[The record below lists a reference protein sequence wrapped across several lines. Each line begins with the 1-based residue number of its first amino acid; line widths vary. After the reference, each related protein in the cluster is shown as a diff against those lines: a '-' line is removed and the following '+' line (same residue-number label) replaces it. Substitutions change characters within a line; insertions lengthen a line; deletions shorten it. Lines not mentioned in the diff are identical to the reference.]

1 VFDFGGDDFVAV
13 EAAGATVGVAG
24 LIDGAEQVVLV
35 FVSAAFGERVGFVA
49 YFACPE
55 VVEFGTVL
63 GAAFGLG
70 EQALV
75 EVEVVAYA
83 RDAGHRLV

>member
-1 VFDFGGDDFVAV
+1 MSIVCINYGFV
-13 EAAGATVGVAG
+13 VG
-24 LIDGAEQVVLV
+24 
-35 FVSAAFGERVGFVA
+35 FGFVA